1 MQECNK
7 CLYPSTRP
15 DLFIDS
21 GICDACKSATQK
33 EMIDWEKRELELQEV
48 LEKYR
53 RKDGYYDCVIPVS
66 GGKDSTFQVL
76 KMLEYGMHPL
86 AVTFAQCDIS
96 PEGQKNLDNIAELGV
111 DHIIFRPN
119 RKVYKKLFRKS
130 FEKLGDACW
139 PCHVGIFTY
148 PIRVAVQYKIPLIVW
163 GENSQLEYGGP
174 ASSKSSNCLTNTW
187 LQEFGGM
194 QGMRVE
200 DWKDEIDWK
209 DLLPYV
215 YPTDEEL
222 KGTTGIFLG
231 YYLKWDARKQLEEVE
246 KHGFVRRKRPP
257 NNAYLDYENVDCG
270 FVDMHDH
277 LMYKKYGFGRATT
290 QLSID
295 IRNKRIDREKASKI
309 AKKLDKKLPDINK
322 FCKFTGLS
330 DKMVKDTIEKFR
342 NKAI

>member
-1 MQECNK
+1 MNECTK

-15 DLFIDS
+15 DLFLND
-21 GICDACKSATQK
+21 GVCDACNSAMEK
-33 EMIDWEKRELELQEV
+33 EKIDWVDRERELVEL
-48 LEKYR
+48 LNKYR
-53 RKDGYYDCVIPVS
+53 RTDGHYDCVIPVS
-66 GGKDSTFQVL
+66 GGKDSTFQVI

-86 AVTFAQCDIS
+86 CVTFAQCEIS
-96 PEGQKNLDNIAELGV
+96 PEGQKNLDNIAEMGV

-119 RKVYKKLFRKS
+119 RKVYKQLFRKS

-148 PIRVAVQYKIPLIVW
+148 PIRVAVQYGIPLIVW

-174 ASSKSSNCLTNTW
+174 ASAKANNCLTNTW

-194 QGMRVE
+194 QGMRVT
-200 DWKDEIDWK
+200 DWVNEGIDWK
-209 DLLPYV
+209 DLYPYV

-222 KGTTGIFLG
+222 KDTTGIFLG
-231 YYLKWDARKQLEEVE
+231 YYVKWDARKQLEAVE
-246 KHGFVRRKRPP
+246 KTGFVRRKAP

-295 IRNKRIDREKASKI
+295 IRNGRITREKAEKL
-309 AKKLDKKLPDINK
+309 AKDLDGKEPNIKA

-342 NKAI
+342 NKAL